1 MIMVTIMITIMM
13 VMMIIIVIKKK
24 ITTIKLTS
32 LQYDNT
38 MVTHKIATFIWMEPQ
53 TPLQR
58 EQ

>member
-13 VMMIIIVIKKK
+13 VMMIIIVIKKT

-53 TPLQR
+53 TPLL
-58 EQ
+58 